1 MRPPFE
7 WVQGRE
13 GWQRW
18 ELQLVESNFLGGIDP
33 NICTTGSQSHPPANQ
48 DHFVAPVST
57 ISSVEGLS
65 YISKYPIYAMWWWL
79 GSSIDYVFFF
89 VILTVASSPPPSP
102 PNALCAFCKVRC
114 HCIFWWRCIWY
125 NKKKGWRQGHIYGRR
140 GGYSGIFWG
149 KSRI

>member
-48 DHFVAPVST
+48 DHFVVPVST

-65 YISKYPIYAMWWWL
+65 YISKYPIYANVMMIGIVHRL
-79 GSSIDYVFFF
+79 CVLFCDLDSRQF
-89 VILTVASSPPPSP
+89 PSP
-102 PNALCAFCKVRC
+102 FLPPQCNILIITPHRVL
-114 HCIFWWRCIWY
+114 
-125 NKKKGWRQGHIYGRR
+125 
-140 GGYSGIFWG
+140 
-149 KSRI
+149 